1 MSGAVAIQ
9 TPASVANDWATTQ
22 FMIAARISQM
32 QTVALVTVES
42 VTNAG
47 GVSPVGRVDVRPLV
61 NQQAS
66 DGTQVPHGVIY
77 DIPYMRLQGGTD
89 AVILDPKVGD
99 IGVCLF
105 ASRDIQGVKADPQ
118 ASIANG
124 TPPSSAAQFSYADGL
139 YLGGFLNGVPVQYI
153 AFGAGGIALVSPTK
167 VTIQAP
173 EIDLIGAVVQ
183 TAGDVTMSGKLDVTG
198 EVTGNGTHLHT
209 HTHSGVTAGGSNT
222 GPPTP

>member
-1 MSGAVAIQ
+1 MAGATSIQ
-9 TPASVANDWATTQ
+9 TPASVANDWQTTQ
-22 FMIAARISQM
+22 FMIAARISQI
-32 QTVALVTVES
+32 QTLANVVVES
-42 VTNAG
+42 VTNDG
-47 GVSPVGRVDVRPLV
+47 GVTAVGRVDVRILV

-66 DGTQVPHGVIY
+66 DGTQIPHGVIH
-77 DIPYMRLQGGTD
+77 DVPYHRLQGGTN
-89 AVILDPKVGD
+89 AIILDPQVGD
-99 IGVCLF
+99 IGVCGF
-105 ASRDIQGVKADPQ
+105 SSRDIQGLKADPQ
-118 ASIANG
+118 GAKANG
-124 TPPSSAAQFSYADGL
+124 VPPSSAAQFSYADGL
-139 YLGGFLNGVPVQYI
+139 YFGGFLNGVPVQYI
-153 AFGAGGIALVSPTK
+153 AFSTGGIALVSPTK